1 MARALSSRFRWCV
14 SGTPLLHATSACSSG
29 FCENFLGPQARD
41 AGGKNAERNA
51 RNLHLP
57 KELAGL
63 LSTLQL
69 DGPDWMRDSA
79 VLQQVFQPLSVGLPW
94 SLILPPPDAQPCSH
108 AGSSSS
114 SLSLSSSSSSLSLSS
129 SSSSLSLSSSSS
141 SPSLS
146 SSSSSLSLSSCSSCA
161 SLAWITRRQ
170 RSSWSRQAAPAWLP
184 PERAWGRASSRLYSL
199 VDLLYPLFWRTNMK
213 DVMGE
218 LGVPPPIVHNV
229 FVEFGPVER
238 VFYQHQQLAVRQKS
252 ASLLSFSASS
262 SGAYV
267 SDRDWETA
275 GASAHTREG
284 KKSVSVTKQLD
295 SLLLTLRQACQH
307 PQLGQLGLKKRRG
320 RAETGDSVVFRRE
333 VRRRC
338 RGRRGAGNVR
348 EPFSSRPDTS
358 RHRQG
363 LAIEDEADRRL
374 RDLPETDLATE
385 FMLMDDVLSKLIHEA
400 KARDGQ
406 NVCDEGKRSA

>member
-1 MARALSSRFRWCV
+1 YTVAAQMARALSSRFRWCV

-41 AGGKNAERNA
+41 AGGKKAERNA

-94 SLILPPPDAQPCSH
+94 SLILLPPDAQPCSH

-114 SLSLSSSSSSLSLSS
+114 SSSLSV
-129 SSSSLSLSSSSS
+129 
-141 SPSLS
+141 S

-275 GASAHTREG
+275 GASAHAREG

-374 RDLPETDLATE
+374 RDLPETELATE

-400 KARDGQ
+400 K
-406 NVCDEGKRSA
+406 